1 MSSKRYVIDGKT
13 YELPDSKLEECD
25 RLNDEFHEALGNV
38 KRPPVPDGCLSYK
51 SNLPV
56 LEVAR
61 KYRAKFRELLVEV
74 EE

>member
-61 KYRAKFRELLVEV
+61 KDRAKFRELLVEV